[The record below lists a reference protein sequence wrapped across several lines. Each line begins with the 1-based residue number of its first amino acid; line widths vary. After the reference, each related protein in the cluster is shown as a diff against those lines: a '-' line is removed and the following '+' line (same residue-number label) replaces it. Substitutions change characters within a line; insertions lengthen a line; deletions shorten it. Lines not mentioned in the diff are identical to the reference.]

1 MTEYIGFTAA
11 LCTSISFLP
20 QAIKVIKTKDTESLS
35 LLMYVVFV
43 FGVAMWLMYG
53 LLLSD
58 LPMILA
64 NSITLALA
72 SIILMMKVINEIKK
86 KRITP
91 V

>member
-43 FGVAMWLMYG
+43 FGVAMWLVYG